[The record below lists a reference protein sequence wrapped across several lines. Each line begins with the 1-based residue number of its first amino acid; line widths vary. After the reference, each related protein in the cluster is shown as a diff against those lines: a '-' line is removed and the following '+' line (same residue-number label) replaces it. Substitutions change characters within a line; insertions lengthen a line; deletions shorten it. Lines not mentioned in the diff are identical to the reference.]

1 MANQTVTFS
10 LVCLPTLWLLDGLI
24 PEFLD
29 YPLELLVLDIERL
42 ETYPYL
48 LFGLGL
54 PLLSGLGLFLSAL
67 LGEPIGLSS
76 RIDCDWCTEMF

>member
-1 MANQTVTFS
+1 MIFEIKLEIRLNYGKFNLMANQTVTFS
-10 LVCLPTLWLLDGLI
+10 LVCLPTLWLFDGLI

-54 PLLSGLGLFLSAL
+54 PLLSGLGLFL
-67 LGEPIGLSS
+67 
-76 RIDCDWCTEMF
+76 